1 LASLIDLKDL
11 SGLIKAFFDVYQELT
26 VVGIVLPTGWFG
38 RPHDNYYTLISIDV
52 DPEEDGLRLDLSY
65 GWLLSITPLRA
76 ELSDS
81 RQELTVRVESGEML
95 AISVR
100 QRFGS
105 GEVVFCVEDGESS
118 RAALTANGK
127 LLQPFIR

>member
-1 LASLIDLKDL
+1 MDLKDL

-38 RPHDNYYTLISIDV
+38 KPYDNYYTLISIDV

-65 GWLLSITPLRA
+65 GWLLSFTPLSG

-81 RQELTVRVESGEML
+81 TQELTVRVESGKMVTR
-95 AISVR
+95 IVR

>member
-1 LASLIDLKDL
+1 
-11 SGLIKAFFDVYQELT
+11 
-26 VVGIVLPTGWFG
+26 
-38 RPHDNYYTLISIDV
+38 
-52 DPEEDGLRLDLSY
+52 LSY
-65 GWLLSITPLRA
+65 GWLLSFTPLSA
-76 ELSDS
+76 ELSES

>member
-1 LASLIDLKDL
+1 MDLKDL

-38 RPHDNYYTLISIDV
+38 KPYDNYYTLISIDA
-52 DPEEDGLRLDLSY
+52 DPEGEVLSLDLGY
-65 GWLLSITPLRA
+65 GWCLSFPPASA
-76 ELSDS
+76 ELSEN
-81 RQELTVRVESGEML
+81 RRNLTVRVESGEML
-95 AISVR
+95 PISVR

-105 GEVVFCVEDGESS
+105 GEMVFCVLDGQCS
-118 RAALTANGK
+118 RAALATNGK

>member
-1 LASLIDLKDL
+1 M
-11 SGLIKAFFDVYQELT
+11 GLCH
-26 VVGIVLPTGWFG
+26 
-38 RPHDNYYTLISIDV
+38 RPVDSEKPYDNYYTLISIDV
-52 DPEEDGLRLDLSY
+52 DPEEDGLLLDLSY
-65 GWLLSITPLRA
+65 GWLLSFTPLSG

-81 RQELTVRVESGEML
+81 TQELTVRVESGKMVTR
-95 AISVR
+95 IVR
-100 QRFGS
+100 QQFGS